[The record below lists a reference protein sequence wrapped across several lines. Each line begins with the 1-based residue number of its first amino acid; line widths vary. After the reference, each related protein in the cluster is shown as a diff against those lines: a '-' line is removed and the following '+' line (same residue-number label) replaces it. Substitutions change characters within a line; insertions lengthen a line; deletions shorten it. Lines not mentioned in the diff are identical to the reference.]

1 MSLFRK
7 HGFEACKRLTEPV
20 YKTPE
25 CIREAISVYQ
35 VHENGIFEIEAPRG
49 REPHLFD
56 RCYAFHDIN
65 FVDQDWE
72 AQNGLSSKFCEILT
86 AMKLDFKII
95 SAGEGAEVG
104 VLAEDFYVDSGD
116 QAYAEIDGYHNQLV
130 DDAFARPAN
139 RLQRKHYLVVTTEAA
154 DMVEAGKHFSAFDD
168 VLMGLFEG
176 LGSELVPLDTLE
188 RLRTIKRYFFHDDP
202 GEPLKWSMVED
213 PKRDWRNDVLPVKLH
228 NHETY
233 LELEDRF
240 MRVLFAADLPKM
252 LNEETVIHELTD
264 FSFPHWL
271 VFDSACI
278 PKNVLKKKLESAEL
292 NNDMAINRELELNA
306 KNGILSG
313 MPSMKKRQMK
323 KSVEGH
329 IEQVQEND
337 ENAYYVGIL
346 FAVTG
351 RTREELEANTQD
363 VVNKAKNLHIRLKPY
378 HYQQLQAMNTA
389 LPVGCRMVSYMRPL
403 LTTSF
408 AAFQPFYAYDLM
420 ENDGFLYGVNRK
432 TGRPI
437 FGNRK
442 RLNNGNGVII
452 GHTGSGKS
460 MVLKLTEI
468 GQTMVR
474 TSDDIFMID
483 PQNEMKK
490 IAPVYNG
497 MYFDL
502 SGEEAIC
509 LNPLE
514 VPDALLKNRDE
525 LARRRFTE
533 QKKEFTEAFLYALVG
548 EDVPSGLYK
557 PVIYRCIELLYQKV
571 WERRRPKSPILSDL
585 RDFFHEQEEQEAQLL
600 YKALEPFTEYGNKM
614 LCGQSSFQL
623 SSRFVAFGM
632 KGLSSQ
638 MWEPVMLTIMH
649 LLSQRIDYNVKLQ
662 KATRFIVD
670 EAQYVCSRESSCEEL
685 EKAFLTYR
693 KYGGICTICLQNTT
707 SAMAN
712 QKISNIVS
720 NSDFKLFLDQGGSD
734 RNYLASILSMSE
746 KEFKSLA
753 SPGDGQCLL
762 VWGKRIL
769 QCDSRISKDNKLYHI
784 YNTDFH
790 NKEPL
795 A

>member
-20 YKTPE
+20 YKTPG
-25 CIREAISVYQ
+25 CIREALNIYE
-35 VHENGIFEIEAPRG
+35 VHENGIFEIEEPKG
-49 REPHLFD
+49 KEPHLFD
-56 RCYAFHDIN
+56 RCYEFRDIN

-72 AQNGLSSKFCEILT
+72 VQNSLSTKFCEILT

-95 SAGEGAEVG
+95 SAGEPADEGAS
-104 VLAEDFYVDSGD
+104 AERFYVEGGNPDY
-116 QAYAEIDGYHNQLV
+116 QEIDGYHNQLV
-130 DDAFARPAN
+130 DDAWARPVN
-139 RLQRKHYLVVTTEAA
+139 RIQRKHYLVVTTEAA
-154 DMVEAGKHFSAFDD
+154 DMMEAFKYFSGFDD
-168 VLMGLFEG
+168 VLTGLFES
-176 LGSELVPLDTLE
+176 LGSELVPLDTVE
-188 RLRTIKRYFFHDDP
+188 RLKSIRRYFFHEDM
-202 GEPLKWSMVED
+202 GEPLEWSAVED
-213 PKRDWRNDVLPVKLH
+213 LKRDWRNDVLPVRLE

-233 LELEDRF
+233 LEFEDSF
-240 MRVLFAADLPKM
+240 MRILFASDLPKM
-252 LNEETVIHELTD
+252 LNEETVVHDLTD
-264 FSFPHWL
+264 HAFAHWMVL
-271 VFDSACI
+271 DSACI
-278 PKNVLKKKLESAEL
+278 PKNVLKRKLESAEL

-306 KNGILSG
+306 KNGVFSG
-313 MPSMKKRQMK
+313 MPSMKKRQLK

-346 FAVTG
+346 LAVTG
-351 RTREELEANTQD
+351 GSREELEMNTQE
-363 VVNKAKNLHIRLKPY
+363 VINKAKNLHIRLKPY
-378 HYQQLQAMNTA
+378 HHQQLQALNTA

-420 ENDGFLYGVNRK
+420 QSDGYLYGINRK

-442 RLNNGNGVII
+442 TLNNGNGVII

-460 MVLKLTEI
+460 MLLKLTEI

-502 SGEEAIC
+502 SGEEPIC

-514 VPDALLKNRDE
+514 IPDQLLKNGDE
-525 LARRRFTE
+525 IARRKFTE
-533 QKKEFTEAFLYALVG
+533 QKKEFVEAFLYALVG
-548 EDVPSGLYK
+548 EDVPAGLYK
-557 PVIYRCIELLYQKV
+557 PVIYRCIETLYQQI
-571 WERRRPKSPILSDL
+571 WEKKKPKSPVLSDL
-585 RDFFHEQEEQEAQLL
+585 RNLFKEQEEQEAQLL

-614 LCGQSSFQL
+614 LCGQSTFQI

-662 KATRFIVD
+662 KATHFIVD
-670 EAQYVCSRESSCEEL
+670 EAQYVCNRESSCEEL

-712 QKISNIVS
+712 PKISNIVS
-720 NSDFKLFLDQGGSD
+720 NSDFKVFLDQGGSD

-746 KEFKSLA
+746 QEFKSLA
-753 SPGDGQCLL
+753 APGVGQCLL

-769 QCDSRISKDNKLYHI
+769 QCDSRISNKNKLYEI

-790 NKEPL
+790 NKRY
-795 A
+795 